1 MVKRVS
7 ATVCVINSEQCCVK
21 KNRKPKCKCTAYI
34 AIAYTSSFLPR
45 FYIVVKNV
53 LLKMIINFI
62 ENVSE
67 DLGNSKFFF

>member
-1 MVKRVS
+1 MY
-7 ATVCVINSEQCCVK
+7 
-21 KNRKPKCKCTAYI
+21 CKCTAYI

-45 FYIVVKNV
+45 FYVVVKKV